1 MLRELL
7 NNSPDIWISDIESDF
22 IPRYTRTIA
31 RFGDLHER
39 ANFAR
44 CAEELGRTRAFWYWT
59 QRGITI
65 DTQRWYDACA
75 SYDWPGVLEGLF
87 HCVHEQEIPHPS
99 RPWDQTLWGDK
110 TPAYMTDVP
119 LLAALFP
126 HARFV
131 HLIRDPRDC
140 GLSAE
145 QAWGSAPLRTAQE
158 WADRVRGCRAAGRDL
173 GPERYLE
180 VRYEDL
186 ISDVTGKLTEIFD
199 FLGVPT
205 PADAGRFLRV
215 PENLGAARGAAHVV
229 AANQHKWKTR
239 MAPALRQR
247 VERVTGDLLD
257 DLGYERE
264 HPSVPTRRLST
275 PRMSAY
281 RLHDA
286 WRQLQFRRHEQGG
299 WIRGIRFLL
308 VR

>member
-22 IPRYTRTIA
+22 IPRFTRTIE
-31 RFGDLHER
+31 RFGDLQER
-39 ANFAR
+39 TNFER

-59 QRGITI
+59 GRGITI
-65 DTQRWYDACA
+65 DTQRWYDRCR
-75 SYDWPGVLEGLF
+75 SHDWAGVLEGLF
-87 HCVHEQEIPHPS
+87 HCVHEQEISDSP
-99 RPWDQTLWGDK
+99 RPWPEILWGDK
-110 TPAYMTDVP
+110 TPAYMMDVP
-119 LLAALFP
+119 LLATLFP
-126 HARFV
+126 QARFV

-145 QAWGSAPLRTAQE
+145 QAWGSAPLRTAQK
-158 WADRVRGCRAAGRDL
+158 WADRVRACRTAGKTL

-186 ISDVTGKLTEIFD
+186 ISDVTGKLAELFD

-229 AANQHKWKTR
+229 AANQQKWKTR
-239 MAPALRQR
+239 MPATLQKKI
-247 VERVTGDLLD
+247 ERVAGDLLD
-257 DLGYERE
+257 DLGYDRE
-264 HPSVPTRRLST
+264 HPQVPTQRLSWLQ
-275 PRMSAY
+275 MNAY
-281 RLHDA
+281 FVRDA
-286 WRQLQFRRHEQGG
+286 WRQLAVTRHEQGG
-299 WIRGIRFLL
+299 WIRGLRFLL